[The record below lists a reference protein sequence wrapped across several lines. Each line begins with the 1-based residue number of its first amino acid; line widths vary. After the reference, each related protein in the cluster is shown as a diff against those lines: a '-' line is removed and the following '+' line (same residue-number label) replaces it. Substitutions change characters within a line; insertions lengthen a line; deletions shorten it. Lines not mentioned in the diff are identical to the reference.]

1 MAAQIADHNDTGM
14 SFSSSSNEETPVVSK
29 LEATRVALAQ
39 EQKKRIDAA
48 VARVTSKKESGKR
61 KGLGERTDALHR
73 KKKSKTVV
81 DVTNDQVDKKNSIA
95 RRMVDRFASMP
106 EPERE
111 EVTEQEEEP
120 VTRSVSVQQFVA
132 RHVSVKDEGSLETTS
147 CDTME
152 KVTTTTMTTIVNAA
166 EESTVDSE
174 EEAASADEEEAEQR
188 NEWDGPTTNFHVK
201 QLGLDDNVDIYAP
214 IAQQEYD
221 VHRVRER
228 TKYMPMSDSSKS
240 LNTSCDSVVDSDFSS
255 KDVLSQESEKFDAVP
270 LPEDNDSETRVL
282 AEETE
287 ECEQEAA
294 NQTAKVYRTWAK
306 QAFVYTPLFIL
317 ATVVLVFALLFAID
331 WSQNTFQ
338 FCEMD
343 AESTEGSEELFSCAS
358 FMETQSLIKSTLRK
372 TAEKVQET
380 VQSYFV

>member
-1 MAAQIADHNDTGM
+1 MATQIADHNNTGM
-14 SFSSSSNEETPVVSK
+14 NFISSNEETPVVSK
-29 LEATRVALAQ
+29 LEATRLALAQ

-61 KGLGERTDALHR
+61 KGLGERTDAVHR
-73 KKKSKTVV
+73 TKKSKTVV
-81 DVTNDQVDKKNSIA
+81 DVTNDQVDTKNSIA

-132 RHVSVKDEGSLETTS
+132 RSVSVKDADSLETSS
-147 CDTME
+147 CETME
-152 KVTTTTMTTIVNAA
+152 KVTTTTTTTIANVA
-166 EESTVDSE
+166 EENSVESE
-174 EEAASADEEEAEQR
+174 EEVASVDEEEAEQK

-221 VHRVRER
+221 VQRVRER
-228 TKYMPMSDSSKS
+228 TKYMPMGNSSKL
-240 LNTSCDSVVDSDFSS
+240 LNTSCDSVADSDFSS
-255 KDVLSQESEKFDAVP
+255 KDVLSQESENFDAVP

-282 AEETE
+282 AEEME
-287 ECEQEAA
+287 ECEQESA
-294 NQTAKVYRTWAK
+294 NETAEVHQTWAK
-306 QAFVYTPLFIL
+306 QAFIYTPLFIL
-317 ATVVLVFALLFAID
+317 AIVLLVFALLFAID

-338 FCEMD
+338 FCEMN

-358 FMETQSLIKSTLRK
+358 FLETQWLVKSTLRK
-372 TAEKVQET
+372 TAEKVQKT